1 MKPEPVPASVAVHL
15 LAAEIEALWQLIAEL
30 GSAELQEAAQEQ
42 ARRLADRLGSSG
54 TPVH

>member
-1 MKPEPVPASVAVHL
+1 V
-15 LAAEIEALWQLIAEL
+15 LAREIEALWALIAEH
-30 GSAELQEAAQEQ
+30 GSAELQAAVQEQ